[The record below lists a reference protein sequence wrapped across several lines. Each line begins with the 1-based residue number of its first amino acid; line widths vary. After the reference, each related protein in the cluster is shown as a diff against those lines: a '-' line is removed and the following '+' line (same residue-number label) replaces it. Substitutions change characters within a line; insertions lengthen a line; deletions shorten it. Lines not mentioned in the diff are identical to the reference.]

1 MKKRSLREVRLALS
15 VNRQGPSVGFVVPIP
30 TVVKILSGSIYRY
43 SYQAA
48 TCGGS
53 VVTDLKRCNPE
64 AIGMLLSNHSA
75 IHALGVWPTAPL

>member
-30 TVVKILSGSIYRY
+30 TVVKILSGSVYRY

-48 TCGGS
+48 LPRAAGRS
-53 VVTDLKRCNPE
+53 
-64 AIGMLLSNHSA
+64 
-75 IHALGVWPTAPL
+75 